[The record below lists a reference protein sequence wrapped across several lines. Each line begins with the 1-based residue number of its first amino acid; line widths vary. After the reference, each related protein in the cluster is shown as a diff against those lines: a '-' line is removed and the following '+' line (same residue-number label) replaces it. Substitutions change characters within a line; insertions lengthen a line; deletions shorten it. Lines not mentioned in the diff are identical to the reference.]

1 MLLASCISAAAMD
14 EKMEQVN
21 AIKKSH
27 DYLYGEATMKTFAE
41 AETLA
46 FELLQAE
53 VDEWLSSAAA
63 ANPSAVGT
71 SSIETSV
78 VGSSVVGSPSVVLDL
93 QSPTQTYFL
102 RDIADTL
109 VLRRAEMYRVF
120 AFVKKEAL
128 LSGKTEQHQPSQEKE
143 PGVRSA
149 PPFKMQRDELMS
161 KEAEKVIK
169 QRFSLDNEAVRRIK
183 QARNFFELR
192 TILPPLKEQG
202 LIADYGKYATAEHPE
217 TCYLIIYDAAGNI
230 KALLGTGEET
240 RPNLLTG
247 QPDSIDNYRGCGA
260 IWFK

>member
-27 DYLYGEATMKTFAE
+27 DYLYGEATMKTLAE
-41 AETLA
+41 AEVLA
-46 FELLQAE
+46 FELLQTE
-53 VDEWLSSAAA
+53 VDVWLSSAAA

-71 SSIETSV
+71 SSIETSP
-78 VGSSVVGSPSVVLDL
+78 VGTSAVIGDLQPVIGDL
-93 QSPTQTYFL
+93 QSPTFPL

-120 AFVKKEAL
+120 AFVKKDAL
-128 LSGKTEQHQPSQEKE
+128 LSGKTEPHQPSPQKVPE
-143 PGVRSA
+143 VRST

-169 QRFSLDNEAVRRIK
+169 QRFSLDKEAVRRIK

-230 KALLGTGEET
+230 KALLGTGEEI

>member
-27 DYLYGEATMKTFAE
+27 DYLYGEATMKTLAE
-41 AETLA
+41 AEALA
-46 FELLQAE
+46 FELLQTE
-53 VDEWLSSAAA
+53 VDVWLSSSTL
-63 ANPSAVGT
+63 NPSAANA
-71 SSIETSV
+71 V
-78 VGSSVVGSPSVVLDL
+78 VGDL
-93 QSPTQTYFL
+93 QSPTPTSVIGDLQSPTFSL

-120 AFVKKEAL
+120 AFVKKDAL
-128 LSGKTEQHQPSQEKE
+128 LSGKTEPHQPSPQKE
-143 PGVRSA
+143 PGVRST

-169 QRFSLDNEAVRRIK
+169 QRFSLDNEAIRRIK

-202 LIADYGKYATAEHPE
+202 LITDYGKYATAEHPE
-217 TCYLIIYDAAGNI
+217 TCYLIIYDIAGNI
-230 KALLGTGEET
+230 KALLGKGEEC
-240 RPNLLTG
+240 RPNLLNG
-247 QPDSIDNYRGCGA
+247 LQDSIDNYRGCGA